1 MPSKIRPIIM
11 CGGAGTR
18 LWPTSRNSLPK
29 QFAMLLGERST
40 FQDTVLRLRHKLFE
54 RPIILTNHTHRVLA
68 EKQLAEINASADIVL
83 EPERRDSGPAI
94 LAGCMVAASQ
104 DSASQHADT
113 PVLVV
118 ASDHVVTDP
127 AAFRNAVANGLPAAR
142 ARRLVTF
149 GITARHACTEY
160 GWIEPGVVLEGE
172 ARRVE
177 RFAEKP
183 DGHRAAEYLL
193 KGWLWNSGNFLFG
206 AQTLIEEYRSFE
218 PATVKAVEAA
228 LANGRDE
235 DGAFALAL
243 ADFVKAEKRSIDFA
257 VMERTERAAVIAT
270 SCGWSDVGNWDA
282 LWALSDHDGSGNAR
296 RGNVELFD
304 AHNCLVSTDGPM
316 TSVLGVEDLI
326 IVASRDAVLV
336 ADRSRAAEVKQ
347 IVELLRSK
355 GCSQAETH
363 SSVHYA
369 WGSYQIVDS
378 GEGFQVKR
386 LIVSPQGHLSLQKHR
401 FRSEHWVVV
410 RGTATVTIDETIGRF
425 GRSEHIF
432 IPLGAIHQLENRGI
446 EPLEL
451 ISVQNGSYLGED
463 DVIRVDAVQH
473 WV

>member
-1 MPSKIRPIIM
+1 MASKIRPIIM

-40 FQDTVLRLRHKLFE
+40 FQDTVLRLRHALFD
-54 RPIILTNHTHRVLA
+54 RPIILTNRSHRVLA
-68 EKQLAEINASADIVL
+68 ERQLAEINASADIVL

-94 LAGCMVAASQ
+94 LAGCMVAGSRDAG
-104 DSASQHADT
+104 T

-118 ASDHVVTDP
+118 ASDHVVSDP
-127 AAFRNAVANGLPAAR
+127 AAFRSAVANGLPAAR
-142 ARRLVTF
+142 AGRLVTF

-183 DGHRAAEYLL
+183 DERRAAEYLR

-206 AQTLIEEYRSFE
+206 ANTLIEEYRFFE
-218 PATVKAVEAA
+218 PATVEAVEAA
-228 LANGRDE
+228 LANGNE
-235 DGAFALAL
+235 ESGAFALAL
-243 ADFVKAEKRSIDFA
+243 TDFVRAEKRSIDFA
-257 VMERTERAAVIAT
+257 VMERTERAAVVAT

-282 LWALSDHDGSGNAR
+282 LWALSDHDGAGNAR
-296 RGNVELFD
+296 HGNVELFD

-326 IVASRDAVLV
+326 VVANRDAVLV

-347 IVELLRSK
+347 IVELLRTK

-363 SSVHYA
+363 ANVHCS
-369 WGSYQIVDS
+369 WGSYQIVDA

-386 LIVSPQGHLSLQKHR
+386 IIVAPQGRLLSQKHR

-410 RGTATVTIDETIGRF
+410 RGTATVTIDETIRSF
-425 GRSEHIF
+425 GRNEHIF
-432 IPLGAIHQLENRGI
+432 IPLGATHQLENDGV

-451 ISVQNGSYLGED
+451 IGVQNGSYLGED
-463 DVIRVDAVQH
+463 DAIRVDDVH
-473 WV
+473 HRL

>member
-1 MPSKIRPIIM
+1 MHSKIRPIIM

-40 FQDTVLRLRHKLFE
+40 FQDTVLRLRNKLFD
-54 RPIILTNHTHRVLA
+54 RPIILTNRDHRVLA
-68 EKQLAEINASADIVL
+68 ERQLAEINASADIVL

-94 LAGCMVAASQ
+94 LAGCMIAAREGS
-104 DSASQHADT
+104 DT

-118 ASDHVVTDP
+118 ASDHVVENP
-127 AAFRNAVANGLPAAR
+127 AAFRRAVANGIPAAR

-149 GITARHACTEY
+149 GVVASHACTEY
-160 GWIEPGVVLEGE
+160 GWIEPGVMLEGE
-172 ARRVE
+172 ARHVE

-183 DGHRAAEYLL
+183 DGRRAAEYLL
-193 KGWLWNSGNFLFG
+193 NGWLWNSGNFLFG
-206 AQTLIEEYRSFE
+206 ASTLIEEYRSFE
-218 PATVKAVEAA
+218 PETVRAVENAV
-228 LANGRDE
+228 ANGTE
-235 DGAFALAL
+235 ENGALALAL
-243 ADFVKAEKRSIDFA
+243 ADFVKAGKRSIDFA
-257 VMERTERAAVIAT
+257 VMERTERAAVVAT

-304 AHNCLVSTDGPM
+304 VHNCFVSTDGPM

-326 IVASRDAVLV
+326 VIASRDAVLV
-336 ADRSRAAEVKQ
+336 ADRGRAGEVKQ
-347 IVELLRSK
+347 VVELLRSK

-363 SSVHYA
+363 ASVYCA
-369 WGSYQIVDS
+369 WGSYQIVDA

-386 LIVSPQGHLSLQKHR
+386 FIVAPQGRLLLQKHR

-410 RGTATVTIDETIGRF
+410 RGTATVTIEDTVSHF
-425 GRSEHIF
+425 GANEHIF
-432 IPLGAIHQLENRGI
+432 IPLETAHQLENVGA

-451 ISVQNGSYLGED
+451 IGIQNGSYLGED
-463 DVIRVDAVQH
+463 DAIRMDDSRRRV
-473 WV
+473 